1 MMKAVVVAGG
11 RATPALAQEA
21 GQSIKGLFRL
31 NGGTCVQHVLDTLWA
46 AGIEQIVLVGS
57 ELLLEGVQADSRH
70 LIYVSE
76 GKSVIENLMRGMR
89 RLELTHDERFLQCA
103 VDLPMVTSQS
113 MSRFL
118 NEAEPDCDV
127 SIPLVLESRFR
138 LRYPDCPYRAIDL
151 QDGRYLFG
159 SMTVLRA
166 GFLIERQTFLEKLTR
181 ARKSVWRTMLALGK
195 SLGLSLFYPGLPTAW
210 RFARGQL
217 NTRQLRHLAL
227 QVLHTKVQFQ
237 TESMPDLAF
246 DIDTPEDYRCARF
259 WAERLKSSGELAP
272 R

>member
-1 MMKAVVVAGG
+1 MKAVVVAGG
-11 RATPALAQEA
+11 RATPALTQET

-46 AGIEQIVLVGS
+46 AGIEQIALVGS
-57 ELLLEGVQADSRH
+57 ELLLEGVRAGPEQ
-70 LIYVSE
+70 LVYVSE
-76 GKSVIENLMRGMR
+76 GKSVIENLLHGMR
-89 RLELTHDERFLQCA
+89 RLELAPDERFLQCA
-103 VDLPMVTSQS
+103 VDLPLVTCQS
-113 MSRFL
+113 MCHFL

-138 LRYPDCPYRAIDL
+138 LRYPDCPYKIIDL

-166 GFLIERQTFLEKLTR
+166 GFLAERQAFLEKLTR
-181 ARKSVWRTMLALGK
+181 ARKSVWRTLLAFGGA
-195 SLGLSLFYPGLPTAW
+195 LGLSLFYPGLPTAW

-217 NTRQLRHLAL
+217 NTCQLSQLAL
-227 QVLHTKVQFQ
+227 QVLHAKVQFQ

-246 DIDTPEDYRCARF
+246 DIDTPEDYRYARL
-259 WAERLKSSGELAP
+259 WIERLRSSGALAP
-272 R
+272 Q

>member
-1 MMKAVVVAGG
+1 MKAVVVAGG

-31 NGGTCVQHVLDTLWA
+31 NGSTCVQHVLDTLWV

-57 ELLLEGVQADSRH
+57 ELLLEGVRTGSGQ

-76 GKSVIENLMRGMR
+76 GASVIENLLHGMR
-89 RLELTHDERFLQCA
+89 RLGLAPDERFLQCA
-103 VDLPMVTSQS
+103 VDLPLITSQS
-113 MSRFL
+113 VCRFL
-118 NEAEPDCDV
+118 QEVEPDCDA

-159 SMTVLRA
+159 SMTVIRA
-166 GFLIERQTFLEKLTR
+166 GFLSERQAFLEKLTR
-181 ARKSVWRTMLALGK
+181 ARKSVWRTMLALGGE
-195 SLGLSLFYPGLPTAW
+195 LDLSLFYPGLPTAW
-210 RFARGQL
+210 RFVRGQL
-217 NTRQLRHLAL
+217 STRQLSQLAL
-227 QVLHTKVQFQ
+227 QVLHAKVQFQ